1 MSGAAD
7 TWPLSARDAAAVL
20 GISER
25 TVRRAIGRC
34 DLVAAKHC
42 GVFRIDPAALERFG
56 KRNRATT
63 APLPS
68 PQPAQALH
76 DPFSENG
83 HSEAARDLSDRMIA
97 ALSAIHTLTGLGSIY
112 EARGNLYRSLAV
124 QWEVLNV
131 VQRLCALP
139 LIASLSNNKET
150 LGVGQRTLAVPVTEA
165 LIGEIPLQRA
175 WHLSSDSIDSYG
187 IALTRRE
194 IEVLR
199 LVATGESNR
208 EIADSLFISLATVK
222 RHMTNILGKLGVS
235 TRYEAALYARSHGLA

>member
-7 TWPLSARDAAAVL
+7 TWPLSARDAATVL

-25 TVRRAIGRC
+25 TVRRAIGRG

-42 GVFRIDPAALERFG
+42 GVFRIDPADIERFG

-63 APLPS
+63 APSPS
-68 PQPAQALH
+68 PQPAQSFH

-83 HSEAARDLSDRMIA
+83 QDRDLSDRMIA

-150 LGVGQRTLAVPVTEA
+150 LGVGQRTLAVAVTEA

-235 TRYEAALYARSHGLA
+235 TRYEAALYARSLGLA